1 MCKSPSLS
9 SYDRPKLQEA
19 SDTYHQEFEANKFGE
34 AVDVF
39 AENLSHFDK
48 RIRVSTLRILC
59 HYQPLSCD
67 ICTSD
72 QPVGQ
77 KMSNEICQTSHGIG
91 LGGNV
96 CTLFSI

>member
-1 MCKSPSLS
+1 M
-9 SYDRPKLQEA
+9 QEA
-19 SDTYHQEFEANKFGE
+19 CGTYHQEFNANKFVD

-39 AENLSHFDK
+39 AENLGHFDK

-67 ICTSD
+67 IYASD
-72 QPVGQ
+72 RPLGQ
-77 KMSNEICQTSHGIG
+77 KKTNEICKASHGIG

-96 CTLFSI
+96 CILFSI